1 MSSWN
6 CPKCNFNNAEGWT
19 ECNSCWTP
27 KPLYKVTQED
37 RIKTLEKLKSFLVT
51 MKSLGADPSDISYFE
66 DKVKKQE
73 DVVKKHQREYNL
85 SILLNE
91 KDSL

>member
-1 MSSWN
+1 MGSWN
-6 CPKCNFNNAEGWT
+6 CPKCNFNNMEVWK
-19 ECNSCWTP
+19 ECDSCRTP
-27 KPLYKVTQED
+27 KPVFPITQED
-37 RIKTLEKLKSFLVT
+37 RIKTLEKLKGFLET
-51 MKSLGADPSDISYFE
+51 MKSISADPNEISWFE

-85 SILLNE
+85 SKLLNE

>member
-1 MSSWN
+1 MEDW
-6 CPKCNFNNAEGWT
+6 K
-19 ECNSCWTP
+19 ECDSCQTP
-27 KPLYKVTQED
+27 KPAYKITQED
-37 RIKTLEKLKSFLVT
+37 RLKTLEKLKGFLET
-51 MKSLGADPSDISYFE
+51 MKSISADPNEISWFE

-85 SILLNE
+85 SKLLNE

>member
-1 MSSWN
+1 M
-6 CPKCNFNNAEGWT
+6 NFK
-19 ECNSCWTP
+19 NS
-27 KPLYKVTQED
+27 QED
-37 RIKTLEKLKSFLVT
+37 RIKTLEKLKGFLEI
-51 MKSLGADPSDISYFE
+51 MKSMNADPNEISWFE

-85 SILLNE
+85 SKLLNE

>member
-6 CPKCNFNNAEGWT
+6 CPKCNFNNMEDWK
-19 ECNSCWTP
+19 ECDSCRTP
-27 KPLYKVTQED
+27 KPVFPVTQED

-51 MKSLGADPSDISYFE
+51 MKSLGADPNEISWFE